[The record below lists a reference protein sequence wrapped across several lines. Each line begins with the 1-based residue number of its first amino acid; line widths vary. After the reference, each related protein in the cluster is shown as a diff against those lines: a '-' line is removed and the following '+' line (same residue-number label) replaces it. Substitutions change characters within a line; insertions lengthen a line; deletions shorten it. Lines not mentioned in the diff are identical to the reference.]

1 MFIRL
6 MMRKGDVEVYHVID
20 LLEYDKDYDGL
31 ITVKGE
37 YVAYAVWG
45 EADDYVEETSQRMR
59 QLAQKLYTFPF
70 YLHFESYYDGPEW
83 ILQAEDFDIRYQP
96 SGRTVLT
103 QSGGN
108 TFQAE
113 VPSFTV
119 KISNV
124 DLLDK
129 AFELWFQHAFDNH
142 LWALTQENN
151 IFYENGFASMVLT
164 KDKTL
169 LVTEHDAYGFTV
181 LTNQKAFQREAGL
194 LTVLNDAFLK

>member
-1 MFIRL
+1 MLINL
-6 MMRKGDVEVYHVID
+6 VMRESDRVGHNINVLK
-20 LLEYDKDYDGL
+20 YDKDYDGL

-37 YVAYAVWG
+37 YVAYAVWV

-70 YLHFESYYDGPEW
+70 YLHFESYYNSPEW
-83 ILQAEDFDIRYQP
+83 ILQEKDFDIRYKP

-124 DLLDK
+124 DILDK
-129 AFELWFQHAFDNH
+129 AFELWFQNAFDNL
-142 LWALTQENN
+142 LWALTQEDNVL
-151 IFYENGFASMVLT
+151 YENGFAAVALT

-169 LVTEHDAYGFTV
+169 LVTEHDAYGFTF

-194 LTVLNDAFLK
+194 LAVLNDAFLK

>member
-1 MFIRL
+1 
-6 MMRKGDVEVYHVID
+6 MRESDRVGHNINVLK
-20 LLEYDKDYDGL
+20 YDKDYDGL

-37 YVAYAVWG
+37 YVAYAVWV

-70 YLHFESYYDGPEW
+70 YLHFESYYDSPEW
-83 ILQAEDFDIRYQP
+83 ILQEKDFDIRYKP

-124 DLLDK
+124 DILDK
-129 AFELWFQHAFDNH
+129 AFELWFQNAFDNL
-142 LWALTQENN
+142 LWALTQEDNVL
-151 IFYENGFASMVLT
+151 YENGFAAVALT

-169 LVTEHDAYGFTV
+169 LVTEHDAYGFTF

-194 LTVLNDAFLK
+194 LAVLNDAFLK

>member
-1 MFIRL
+1 M
-6 MMRKGDVEVYHVID
+6 YHVIN
-20 LLEYDKDYDGL
+20 LFKYDKDYDGP

-37 YVAYAVWG
+37 YVAYAVLG
-45 EADDYVEETSQRMR
+45 EADNYVEETSQRMR
-59 QLAQKLYTFPF
+59 QLAQKLYTLPF
-70 YLHFESYYDGPEW
+70 YLHFESYYDSPEW
-83 ILQAEDFDIRYQP
+83 ILQEKDFDIRYQL

-124 DLLDK
+124 DLLVK
-129 AFELWFQHAFDNH
+129 AFELWFQHAFDSH

-151 IFYENGFASMVLT
+151 IVYENGLASVVLT

-181 LTNQKAFQREAGL
+181 LTNQKSFQCEAGL
-194 LTVLNDAFLK
+194 LTVLNNAFLK